1 MSGGFMKFLID
12 RNELPYDAM
21 VPDASWLIPIE
32 DNEEEG
38 DGTDDEKTDALQA
51 DQVHGED
58 VSL

>member
-32 DNEEEG
+32 DDEEEG
-38 DGTDDEKTDALQA
+38 DGTDDEKTDELQA